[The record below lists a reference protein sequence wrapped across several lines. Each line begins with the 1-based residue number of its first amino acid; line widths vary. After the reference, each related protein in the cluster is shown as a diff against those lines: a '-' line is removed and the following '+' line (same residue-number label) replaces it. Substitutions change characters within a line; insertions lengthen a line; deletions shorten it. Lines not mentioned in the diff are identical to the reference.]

1 LRFVLM
7 VLALLVSTVFCD
19 TLFTPIKIPVRT
31 GDTLAAD
38 LYSAD
43 TTVPKPVILIQTP
56 YNKNTF
62 RFIITT
68 VDSSG
73 LFDLYHYNFVVVDWR
88 GFYGSASAGSTGY
101 DRGLD
106 GYDCVEWIASQ
117 SWCNGNVGTYGGSAL
132 GQIQFMTARH
142 HPPHLVCAAPW
153 IQDYRVEYDY
163 YYWGGVFRKEHT
175 ELLVRLG
182 FLPSTAIILEHPYYD
197 RYWRYIEF
205 ITDYPDEFSV
215 PMFLVTG
222 WFDLYPS
229 DVIRAF
235 HDMRER
241 SHPSVRR
248 AHKLMVGPW
257 THSGIGKLRQ
267 GELEFP
273 EAVNAAQNAAKK
285 FFDYYLRGI
294 PNGWDSEP
302 AAKYFIMGINEWI
315 ETNEPWD
322 SLCDEIDTFYLKAGG
337 LLSLSSPTTVEPADS
352 FFYDPRDPS
361 PAYGG
366 NRFNPFSTSM
376 KIGPWDIR
384 DSVEA
389 RGDNLIFT
397 TDVLPND
404 VTVVGKPRVQ
414 LYVSSNR
421 RDTDFAVRLCDV
433 YPDGRSIIMGQG
445 IRRAR
450 FRNGYEVHDVALMN
464 PDSVYLLEI
473 ELYDIGLTFLAG
485 HRIRIVITSSIY
497 PMFDRNLNNGDS
509 MYVPGDTLV
518 AKNFVYH
525 DRIHPSRLILP
536 VSSAI
541 GVAEGDLNKPQENTL
556 SVYPN
561 PFNSSCKIFA
571 PCGSEVRIYDL
582 LGHLIFKGTCGHKK
596 AGNGDSM
603 LSGSNSKKRCEL
615 IWQPAQQIP
624 SGIYV
629 IKVLVAADEK
639 TTCYAKVAFVK

>member
-1 LRFVLM
+1 
-7 VLALLVSTVFCD
+7 
-19 TLFTPIKIPVRT
+19 
-31 GDTLAAD
+31 
-38 LYSAD
+38 
-43 TTVPKPVILIQTP
+43 
-56 YNKNTF
+56 
-62 RFIITT
+62 
-68 VDSSG
+68 
-73 LFDLYHYNFVVVDWR
+73 
-88 GFYGSASAGSTGY
+88 
-101 DRGLD
+101 
-106 GYDCVEWIASQ
+106 
-117 SWCNGNVGTYGGSAL
+117 
-132 GQIQFMTARH
+132 
-142 HPPHLVCAAPW
+142 
-153 IQDYRVEYDY
+153 
-163 YYWGGVFRKEHT
+163 
-175 ELLVRLG
+175 
-182 FLPSTAIILEHPYYD
+182 
-197 RYWRYIEF
+197 
-205 ITDYPDEFSV
+205 
-215 PMFLVTG
+215 
-222 WFDLYPS
+222 
-229 DVIRAF
+229 
-235 HDMRER
+235 
-241 SHPSVRR
+241 
-248 AHKLMVGPW
+248 
-257 THSGIGKLRQ
+257 
-267 GELEFP
+267 
-273 EAVNAAQNAAKK
+273 
-285 FFDYYLRGI
+285 
-294 PNGWDSEP
+294 
-302 AAKYFIMGINEWI
+302 MGINEWI

-337 LLSLSSPTTVEPADS
+337 LLSLSPPTTVEPADS

-366 NRFNPFSTSM
+366 NRFNPFSPSM

-389 RGDNLIFT
+389 RGDNLIYT

-404 VTVVGKPRVQ
+404 VTVVGKPKVQ

-450 FRNGYEVHDVALMN
+450 FRNGYEVHDVVLMN

-485 HRIRIVITSSIY
+485 HRVRIVITSSIY

-541 GVAEGDLNKPQENTL
+541 GVAEGERNKPRENTL
-556 SVYPN
+556 RIYPN

-582 LGHLIFKGTCGHKK
+582 LGRLIFKGTCSHKK
-596 AGNGDSM
+596 AGNSDSM
-603 LSGSNSKKRCEL
+603 LFGSNSKKRCEL

-629 IKVLVAADEK
+629 IKILVAADKK